1 MMVILRSPK
10 PLIGNQL
17 KHQLILL
24 SILLLSSPVNG
35 HPKGKYNLYR
45 WETSYGY
52 KWVKFGEIDTHPH
65 YQGDVENGRQ
75 NGVGIMTT

>member
-1 MMVILRSPK
+1 MMVMLRSPK
-10 PLIGNQL
+10 PLIGNQV

-35 HPKGKYNLYR
+35 HPKGKHTLLR

-52 KWVKFGEIDTHPH
+52 KWVKFRGIDTHPDN
-65 YQGDVENGRQ
+65 QGDVENGKT

>member
-1 MMVILRSPK
+1 MMVMLRSPK

-35 HPKGKYNLYR
+35 HPKGKHTL
-45 WETSYGY
+45 
-52 KWVKFGEIDTHPH
+52 
-65 YQGDVENGRQ
+65 
-75 NGVGIMTT
+75 